1 VYPETAKEITRMT
14 SPLPIKSA
22 VSWLLL
28 TAICLILVSIISAAR
43 PSLLPGRGELLL
55 TGGFAISA
63 LASLI
68 VFFRGAG
75 KNPETSVFT
84 TLIALGIKLLLSLV
98 LALLFFV
105 VLKNRDTGSLL
116 LFFILYLAF
125 TVYVIL
131 TFLSVLKKRSV

>member
-1 VYPETAKEITRMT
+1 MT
-14 SPLPIKSA
+14 SPVPVKNLLS
-22 VSWLLL
+22 LLL
-28 TAICLILVSIISAAR
+28 LSAIFVVLILFLNAIR

-55 TGGFAISA
+55 TGGFALAA
-63 LASLI
+63 LASVI
-68 VFFRGAG
+68 VFYRGAG
-75 KNPETSVFT
+75 KNPETSVFA

-105 VLKNRDTGSLL
+105 VLKNRDTGSVI

-125 TVYVIL
+125 TVFVIL

>member
-1 VYPETAKEITRMT
+1 MT
-14 SPLPIKSA
+14 SPVPVKNLL
-22 VSWLLL
+22 SWLLL
-28 TAICLILVSIISAAR
+28 TAISVILILIVSTTR

-55 TGGFAISA
+55 TGGFSLAA
-63 LASLI
+63 LASVI
-68 VFFRGAG
+68 IFFRGAG
-75 KNPETSVFT
+75 KNPETSVFA

-105 VLKNRDTGSLL
+105 VLKNRDSGSLL

>member
-1 VYPETAKEITRMT
+1 MT
-14 SPLPIKSA
+14 SPVPVKNLLS
-22 VSWLLL
+22 LLL
-28 TAICLILVSIISAAR
+28 LSAILAILILIISAVR
-43 PSLLPGRGELLL
+43 PSILPGRGELLL
-55 TGGFAISA
+55 TGGFALA
-63 LASLI
+63 TLASLI

-75 KNPETSVFT
+75 KNPEASVFA

-98 LALLFFV
+98 LALLFFL

-125 TVYVIL
+125 TFYVIL

>member
-1 VYPETAKEITRMT
+1 MT
-14 SPLPIKSA
+14 FPVPIKNLLSL
-22 VSWLLL
+22 LLL
-28 TAICLILVSIISAAR
+28 TAIFLILIAVVSAAM
-43 PSLLPGRGELLL
+43 PSILPGRGELLL
-55 TGGFAISA
+55 TGGFALAA

-75 KNPETSVFT
+75 KNPETSVFA

-98 LALLFFV
+98 LALLFFI

-116 LFFILYLAF
+116 LFFVLYLAF

>member
-1 VYPETAKEITRMT
+1 MT
-14 SPLPIKSA
+14 SPIPARNLLSLLFLSA
-22 VSWLLL
+22 II
-28 TAICLILVSIISAAR
+28 AILILSLKATR
-43 PSLLPGRGELLL
+43 PSLLPGRGELMLA
-55 TGGFAISA
+55 GGFALAA
-63 LASLI
+63 LTSLL

-75 KNPETSVFT
+75 KSPETSVFA

-98 LALLFFV
+98 LALLFFL

>member
-1 VYPETAKEITRMT
+1 MT
-14 SPLPIKSA
+14 SPVPVKNLFSL
-22 VSWLLL
+22 LLL
-28 TAICLILVSIISAAR
+28 TAIFVVLILSITAAR

-55 TGGFAISA
+55 TVGFALSA
-63 LASLI
+63 LASVI

-75 KNPETSVFT
+75 KNPETSVFA

-98 LALLFFV
+98 LALLFFL
-105 VLKNRDTGSLL
+105 VLKNRDNGSVI

-125 TVYVIL
+125 TVFVIL